1 MLTMFRL
8 FATVLEFVA
17 SVPVRIARFFL
28 YAVMFNPRLG
38 PLRYVFTLALGY
50 IVFALLLVYVA
61 APIRG
66 YVGSLYLT
74 DKLTYD
80 AERWMA
86 TALYDRDG
94 RFVGTYDANLDSRQD
109 LNMLGMPIEMA
120 DGYIANPDHK
130 SIPVRNVPDY
140 YWKCLV
146 YHEDRY
152 LGSTVNPFGIDLFGV
167 LKIPY
172 STVRRSLAMMRP
184 SLGVGGSTLP
194 MQLARVIYKTPP
206 STDEGAFEK
215 LRRKI
220 SEWWDAPVIYW
231 ALTTGGNIEPLK
243 QWAAN
248 HLWLAQR
255 TGGLPLHGVEVTA
268 RIIFGKPAS
277 ELSIAQQFVLASA
290 VNKPIILLEGSER
303 LSAAFDVA
311 PA

>member
-94 RFVGTYDANLDSRQD
+94 RFVGTYDANLDSKIAD
-109 LNMLGMPIEMA
+109 LNNVASGGMAGSIICALFLKRFVSQAKSWLHFDIYAWTPQAKPGRPEGGECQA
-120 DGYIANPDHK
+120 ARACYALLAN
-130 SIPVRNVPDY
+130 R
-140 YWKCLV
+140 
-146 YHEDRY
+146 YHR
-152 LGSTVNPFGIDLFGV
+152 
-167 LKIPY
+167 
-172 STVRRSLAMMRP
+172 
-184 SLGVGGSTLP
+184 
-194 MQLARVIYKTPP
+194 
-206 STDEGAFEK
+206 
-215 LRRKI
+215 
-220 SEWWDAPVIYW
+220 
-231 ALTTGGNIEPLK
+231 
-243 QWAAN
+243 
-248 HLWLAQR
+248 
-255 TGGLPLHGVEVTA
+255 
-268 RIIFGKPAS
+268 
-277 ELSIAQQFVLASA
+277 
-290 VNKPIILLEGSER
+290 
-303 LSAAFDVA
+303 
-311 PA
+311 